1 MRYCFDMTF
10 IKINI
15 SGIMKQNNKKA
26 IIPKP
31 EPKLK
36 KVPSGPIR
44 EKTRTIN
51 RIVSSVGKVLQKKGY
66 AGISIIN
73 IATEAK
79 VSPKLIYLYFGNLDN
94 LIETFIKQ
102 RDFWNMAEKGVVED
116 LIQKVDG
123 FGKEEII
130 TLLQSQY
137 GRLYKDKLF
146 QKRIHW
152 ELGEHTPALRKIA
165 DVREEIGEKLFIS
178 VDKTFENSD
187 IDIRTLLALQIAGIY
202 YLVLHAKTNGSTFC
216 GVDIN
221 VDEDKERVNSAID
234 YMIRLLYS
242 QV

>member
-1 MRYCFDMTF
+1 
-10 IKINI
+10 
-15 SGIMKQNNKKA
+15 MKQDNKKA
-26 IIPKP
+26 NIPKP

-51 RIVSSVGKVLQKKGY
+51 KIVSSVGKVLQKKGY
-66 AGISIIN
+66 PGMTMIN
-73 IATEAK
+73 IAKEAK
-79 VSPKLIYLYFGNLDN
+79 VSPKLIYLYFDTLDN

-116 LIQKVDG
+116 LIQNTDG

-146 QKRIHW
+146 QKLIHW
-152 ELGEHTPALRKIA
+152 ELGENTPALRKIA
-165 DVREEIGEKLFIS
+165 DTREEIGEKLFVS
-178 VDKTFENSD
+178 VDKTFENSN

-221 VDEDKERVNSAID
+221 IDEDKDRVNNAVD
-234 YMIRLLYS
+234 YMVRLLYS
-242 QV
+242 QIGI

>member
-1 MRYCFDMTF
+1 
-10 IKINI
+10 
-15 SGIMKQNNKKA
+15 MKQDNKKA
-26 IIPKP
+26 NIPKP

-51 RIVSSVGKVLQKKGY
+51 KIVSSVGKVLQKKGY
-66 AGISIIN
+66 PGMTMIN
-73 IATEAK
+73 IAKEAK
-79 VSPKLIYLYFGNLDN
+79 VSPKLIYLYFGTLDN

-116 LIQKVDG
+116 LIQNTDG

-146 QKRIHW
+146 QKLIHW
-152 ELGEHTPALRKIA
+152 ELGENTPALRKIA
-165 DVREEIGEKLFIS
+165 DTREEIGEKLFVS
-178 VDKTFENSD
+178 VDKTFKNSN

-221 VDEDKERVNSAID
+221 IDEDKDRVNNAVD
-234 YMIRLLYS
+234 YMVRLLYS
-242 QV
+242 QIGI